1 MYTQLGCIN
10 SSGVYA
16 VRVYMH
22 VGCIGMWGV
31 YAVRVYMQFGC
42 ICSSGVYAVRVYVQE
57 IEEALAWHRE
67 NRKKK
72 KEDRR
77 EN

>member
-1 MYTQLGCIN
+1 M
-10 SSGVYA
+10 
-16 VRVYMH
+16 
-22 VGCIGMWGV
+22 
-31 YAVRVYMQFGC
+31 YMQFGC